1 MLIPASVVS
10 SGDCLY
16 DVEVV
21 LDYGTDLRILIFDTL
36 FSGGLSYMKNNY
48 YERLQTAWFGL
59 IYPVRES
66 MIKSKI
72 AIQIYLKDFFR
83 SSDIDYL

>member
-1 MLIPASVVS
+1 
-10 SGDCLY
+10 
-16 DVEVV
+16 
-21 LDYGTDLRILIFDTL
+21 
-36 FSGGLSYMKNNY
+36 MKNNY